1 MVGIGWGFQPT
12 TNKWGRRIMFDTVK
26 FGQFVLGSID
36 NCSHNVMENLL

>member
-12 TNKWGRRIMFDTVK
+12 TNKWERRIMFDTVK

-36 NCSHNVMENLL
+36 NYKITKIVRTL